1 MIQVI
6 LMSLVENQRLKLNY
20 QKRKLM
26 PTQSQ
31 KNSETL
37 IRLEGRIEAIENN
50 HLRHIEIDI
59 SEIKTNLKNLWKV
72 IGVLCFM
79 FTIVFAE
86 TVKSFIDLITL

>member
-1 MIQVI
+1 
-6 LMSLVENQRLKLNY
+6 
-20 QKRKLM
+20 M

-37 IRLEGRIEAIENN
+37 IRLEGRIETIERN

-59 SEIKTNLKNLWKV
+59 NEIKNNLKNLWKV

-86 TVKSFIDLITL
+86 TVKTFIDLITL

>member
-1 MIQVI
+1 MT
-6 LMSLVENQRLKLNY
+6 
-20 QKRKLM
+20 
-26 PTQSQ
+26 TQSQ

-37 IRLEGRIEAIENN
+37 IRLESRIETIEKN

-59 SEIKTNLKNLWKV
+59 NEIKNNLKNLWKV

-86 TVKSFIDLITL
+86 TVKSFIDLLVI

>member
-1 MIQVI
+1 
-6 LMSLVENQRLKLNY
+6 
-20 QKRKLM
+20 M

-37 IRLEGRIEAIENN
+37 IRLESRIETIERN

-59 SEIKTNLKNLWKV
+59 NEIKNNLKNLWKV

-86 TVKSFIDLITL
+86 TVKTFIDLLVI

>member
-1 MIQVI
+1 
-6 LMSLVENQRLKLNY
+6 
-20 QKRKLM
+20 M

-86 TVKSFIDLITL
+86 TVKSFIDLLVI

>member
-1 MIQVI
+1 
-6 LMSLVENQRLKLNY
+6 
-20 QKRKLM
+20 M

-37 IRLEGRIEAIENN
+37 IRLEARIATIETN

-59 SEIKTNLKNLWKV
+59 NEIKSSLKNLWKV
-72 IGVLCFM
+72 IGALCFM

-86 TVKSFIDLITL
+86 TVKSFIDLLLI